1 MSGRR
6 AGPVASGPPDQ
17 QARHQHRSGRETD
30 QWAQDVGANLSTW
43 ATLRG
48 EWADQ
53 SEIGPHAHS
62 FLFFIFLF
70 LLCFPFLFIFE
81 SQFEFKYC
89 CEFCTQVNGIN

>member
-53 SEIGPHAHS
+53 SEIGPRAHS
-62 FLFFIFLF
+62 FLFYFSYFFFVFLF
-70 LLCFPFLFIFE
+70 FLILNLNLNSNIIMNFE
-81 SQFEFKYC
+81 LKSM
-89 CEFCTQVNGIN
+89 V